1 MAGGPYG
8 AEHAVILPSQDGVM
22 NMAANVLAMAES
34 RKAKE
39 AQRQREE
46 ADRQDALVGYLG
58 KEFDE
63 KNFATGTP
71 TDRVINDS
79 LRQMKQNYTGM
90 IMKNPNIRMSE
101 MGYMIQNDVEK
112 LNRYS
117 VNAKTVRAGIEDA
130 TKGLEADKSVDAKA
144 VKLGALNKAFFD
156 LDPESGQYKLKD
168 PDQIDL
174 NRDYTGEFMQERPDL
189 WVRGNMGIEDWVNN
203 QKAEAAGEETTTDKD
218 GIKNTSSWSA
228 NLRPYQQPLKDES
241 GKVVGIGVK
250 ANAVE
255 FPDGTRMQVLDKGMY
270 ESLIN
275 ANRGTK
281 GYLDKM
287 IKKNPVFKDVDLNSE
302 EGDLL
307 RRRFAFEELSR
318 NFNQG
323 DAFKVKDIEDR
334 SALRERADLFG
345 AAAIMSGRGGQK
357 EEKPNVID
365 ALIRAKN
372 GDPSIVQGD
381 SGKGGMID
389 ITSRMP
395 GATVY
400 SGKTKKMQDGKA
412 MPESYSSILFNPKD
426 GEVYY
431 TDERNSKPKKVE
443 NFDTW
448 IEDIAEANGV
458 PLKKVSGIKER
469 YRDGAGGYKWLGDT
483 PKDVSVKAE
492 SDRFDRQVTAEINEF
507 SSKKDPS
514 FLNEALEREVKL
526 PDGTIGKISD
536 VKLNKAW
543 AVTNR
548 FGREDRVEFSMNGKQ
563 YKLPFSEFEKIIR
576 GQ

>member
-117 VNAKTVRAGIEDA
+117 VNAKTVRAGIEEA
-130 TKGLEADKSVDAKA
+130 TKGLEADKSVDARA

-203 QKAEAAGEETTTDKD
+203 QKAEAAGEETTTDKG
-218 GIKNTSSWSA
+218 GIKRTSSWTA

-255 FPDGTRMQVLDKGMY
+255 FPDGTRMEVLDKGMY

-307 RRRFAFEELSR
+307 RRRFAFEELNR

-323 DAFKVKDIEDR
+323 DAFKVKDAEDR
-334 SALRERADLFG
+334 SALRDRIDMFG
-345 AAAIMSGRGGQK
+345 LAKAIGGGKEK

-372 GDPSIVQGD
+372 GDPTFIQGEAA
-381 SGKGGMID
+381 KGGMVD
-389 ITSRMP
+389 ITSRLP

-412 MPESYSSILFNPKD
+412 MPESYSRILYNPKD

-443 NFDTW
+443 NFDKWLTN
-448 IEDIAEANGV
+448 IAEANGV
-458 PLKKVSGIKER
+458 PIGKVPSIMAKHKDGSGN
-469 YRDGAGGYKWLGDT
+469 YRWYNSEDREVITEANTRKYKNMAAAEVDEF
-483 PKDVSVKAE
+483 VK
-492 SDRFDRQVTAEINEF
+492 T
-507 SSKKDPS
+507 KDPKRLS
-514 FLNEALEREVKL
+514 AVLDDEITL
-526 PDGTIGKISD
+526 PDGTSGQIRDVQPSSSWWGGKTK
-536 VKLNKAW
+536 VKF
-543 AVTNR
+543 TI
-548 FGREDRVEFSMNGKQ
+548 NGVK
-563 YKLPFSEFEKIIR
+563 KELPIDEFEKVLR